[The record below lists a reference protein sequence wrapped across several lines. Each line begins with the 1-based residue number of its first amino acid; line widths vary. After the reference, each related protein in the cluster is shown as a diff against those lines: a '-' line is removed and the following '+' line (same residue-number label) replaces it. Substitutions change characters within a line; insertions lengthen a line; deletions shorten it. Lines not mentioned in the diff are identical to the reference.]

1 MLPKG
6 VAIGQKEDFIVYI
19 LSNIFDVTHKNH
31 CIISQE
37 VTKDSTTFRSQLQ
50 K

>member
-6 VAIGQKEDFIVYI
+6 AVVGQNEDLIVYI
-19 LSNIFDVTHKNH
+19 SSNILDVTHKNH
-31 CIISQE
+31 CIISLE
-37 VTKDSTTFRSQLQ
+37 VTKNSTTFRSQLQ

>member
-6 VAIGQKEDFIVYI
+6 VAVGQNEDFIIYI
-19 LSNIFDVTHKNH
+19 LSNTFDVTHKNH
-31 CIISQE
+31 CIISLE
-37 VTKDSTTFRSQLQ
+37 VAKNPTTFRSQLQ